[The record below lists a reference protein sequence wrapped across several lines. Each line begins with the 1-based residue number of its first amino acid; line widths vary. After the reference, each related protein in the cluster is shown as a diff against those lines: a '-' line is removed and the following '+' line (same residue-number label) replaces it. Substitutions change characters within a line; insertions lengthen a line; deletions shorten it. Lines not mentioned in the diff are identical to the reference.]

1 MKLHLP
7 VAALRAAGLHPP
19 VVQVGSG
26 SILFPVGAEGGPGG
40 RGAVSAISVCPP
52 PQGAWE
58 SLAVSPW
65 SPLLRLYSLGYIFC
79 VFLKQGGREGE

>member
-7 VAALRAAGLHPP
+7 ADALRAAGLHPP
-19 VVQVGSG
+19 IGRWEQDAPGRG
-26 SILFPVGAEGGPGG
+26 RGRAWREGGCLSHL
-40 RGAVSAISVCPP
+40 RVPP

-58 SLAVSPW
+58 SLAGSPW